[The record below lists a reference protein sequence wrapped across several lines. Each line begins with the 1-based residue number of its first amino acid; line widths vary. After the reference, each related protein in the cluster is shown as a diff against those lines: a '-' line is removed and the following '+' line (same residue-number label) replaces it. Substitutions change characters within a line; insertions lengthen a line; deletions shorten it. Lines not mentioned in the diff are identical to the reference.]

1 MAHTEETY
9 RTAFLTHLQRA
20 HVGEENV
27 CLEIVRFAETEL
39 SDLIQQEVMPTYSG
53 LYSLRDRDF
62 YRELRHQMQIPG
74 RLKMLNDHKE
84 GLYSQTLRRY
94 IEFLES
100 NLNPDTPTLKKNGQ
114 SKKPRNTVQDA
125 PLSMVEGE
133 EREVVLTRYERN
145 PALRTACLAHYGYRC
160 QVCGMD
166 FEKVYGALGHA
177 YIEVHHLR
185 PISTFK
191 QSHPVDPV
199 HDLVPLCANCHAM
212 IHRGKERV
220 LTLHE
225 LKSCYKGFKYE

>member
-1 MAHTEETY
+1 MAQNEEKY

-39 SDLIQQEVMPTYSG
+39 SDFIQQEVRSDYSG
-53 LYSLRDRDF
+53 LYSLRDIDF
-62 YRELRHQMQIPG
+62 YRGLRQQMQIPG
-74 RLKMLNDHKE
+74 RLKVLNDQK
-84 GLYSQTLRRY
+84 GGMYSQTLRRY

-100 NLNPDTPTLKKNGQ
+100 RLNPDTPTIKSNSKA
-114 SKKPRNTVQDA
+114 KKPKSTEKDA
-125 PLSMVEGE
+125 PLSLLEGE

-145 PALRTACLAHYGYRC
+145 PELRKACLAHFGYRC
-160 QVCGMD
+160 QVCGID
-166 FEKVYGALGHA
+166 FEKVYGALGHE

-199 HDLVPLCANCHAM
+199 RDLVPLCANCHAM

-220 LTLHE
+220 LTLNE
-225 LKSCYKGFKYE
+225 LKTSYKGFKYE